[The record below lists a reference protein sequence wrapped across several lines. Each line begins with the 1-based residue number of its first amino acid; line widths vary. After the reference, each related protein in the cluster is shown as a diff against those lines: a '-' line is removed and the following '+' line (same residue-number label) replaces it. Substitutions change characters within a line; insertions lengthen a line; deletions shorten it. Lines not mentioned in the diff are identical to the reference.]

1 MIAPIDTLNTIVVTG
16 FDETQDS
23 IKKHTNESSNLQLN
37 IEDVKQKASDIR
49 QNVEENKKNGETS
62 KTNKV
67 DYNNLTK
74 KLEEML
80 QSDELTIVFSVDKET
95 KKMVMKLIN
104 PETKEIVQQFPPE
117 ITLKIARIVA
127 ATLDNGQVA
136 NAKI

>member
-23 IKKHTNESSNLQLN
+23 IKKQTNESNNLQLN

-67 DYNNLTK
+67 DYDNLTK
-74 KLEEML
+74 KLDEML
-80 QSDELTIVFSVDKET
+80 QSDELSIVFSVDKET